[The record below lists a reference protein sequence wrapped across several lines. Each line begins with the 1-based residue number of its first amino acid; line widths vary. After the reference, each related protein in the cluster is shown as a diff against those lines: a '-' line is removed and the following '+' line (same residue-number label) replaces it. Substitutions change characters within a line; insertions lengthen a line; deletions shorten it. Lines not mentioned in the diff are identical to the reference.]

1 MPPLAIL
8 FDLDGTLVQTR
19 EASWKIFAR
28 TNAAFNLGVDS
39 QQKYFRLLED
49 NLFLGLRRLCR
60 DEAHSQQVASHFL
73 ARSMRTMRLTSFP
86 ASSTSYALSPGS
98 ARSPSSPPT
107 RRRRSGGC

>member
-49 NLFLGLRRLCR
+49 NLFLRPAAPLPGRGALAAGGEPFSRAARRRLR
-60 DEAHSQQVASHFL
+60 A
-73 ARSMRTMRLTSFP
+73 
-86 ASSTSYALSPGS
+86 
-98 ARSPSSPPT
+98 
-107 RRRRSGGC
+107 